1 MSALVDLATAK
12 SSYINEPV
20 RMSINNFD
28 CAEPPWISGGW
39 LEKMF
44 DAIALRRSF
53 PRKSWLP
60 AWASN
65 KVTSADSK
73 RGSAIPLL
81 LRFGM

>member
-1 MSALVDLATAK
+1 MDIRRVVGK
-12 SSYINEPV
+12 NV
-20 RMSINNFD
+20 RRYRI
-28 CAEPPWISGGW
+28 E
-39 LEKMF
+39 
-44 DAIALRRSF
+44 SF